1 LLAVAQL
8 GYRFYVTSSTK
19 NSPTRFIAEVDLT
32 AFHKDDAAL
41 ISMGKMSA
49 DTRKDQVTI
58 GAIKYVD
65 GIPEDPDVQYTAI
78 TVPDVKQGLIS
89 EITHDMREMVGA
101 EEELSIHKKIVK
113 DFNEIIEI
121 TRSAKRLD
129 TQFDGYYFMLW
140 ELAQLSPLNYSQFGP
155 IERID
160 RNIEGYDAVKKI
172 PKIKDFKLYVDGM
185 ELLRPQL
192 FPSKAALGYLSFD
205 PKVYPVS
212 FDEQVSGRQLKFVG
226 YIYAQK
232 PRIDPEELRGLH
244 IRIRDVGIGKY
255 DRTWLGYPFDEGI
268 KFGQITGE
276 IFIEYGLEDALNIDR
291 DSFRETDVHYQAMR
305 AYIWDKL
312 SSEIFP
318 DFKRRQKE
326 FTATKKDREHYDLE
340 NSLDE
345 IVSQLSTPM
354 HFEKT
359 LAVDSIKNPT
369 ISNWIEVNEESILF
383 VKDKWKQFITDCG
396 LTSSDAQDRF
406 IRVIKVLLSNEYLKS
421 MPEDEVNILL
431 HALAIAVQ

>member
-1 LLAVAQL
+1 MA
-8 GYRFYVTSSTK
+8 R
-19 NSPTRFIAEVDLT
+19 
-32 AFHKDDAAL
+32 
-41 ISMGKMSA
+41 
-49 DTRKDQVTI
+49 
-58 GAIKYVD
+58 
-65 GIPEDPDVQYTAI
+65 
-78 TVPDVKQGLIS
+78 
-89 EITHDMREMVGA
+89 
-101 EEELSIHKKIVK
+101 
-113 DFNEIIEI
+113 
-121 TRSAKRLD
+121 
-129 TQFDGYYFMLW
+129 
-140 ELAQLSPLNYSQFGP
+140 
-155 IERID
+155 
-160 RNIEGYDAVKKI
+160 
-172 PKIKDFKLYVDGM
+172 
-185 ELLRPQL
+185 
-192 FPSKAALGYLSFD
+192 LSF
-205 PKVYPVS
+205 
-212 FDEQVSGRQLKFVG
+212 
-226 YIYAQK
+226 
-232 PRIDPEELRGLH
+232 
-244 IRIRDVGIGKY
+244 
-255 DRTWLGYPFDEGI
+255 